1 MNKASLYNKLV
12 YETLAYYITEQLPFQ
27 LQIPSTKELQ
37 GYLPAEAF
45 RDGILLIDFREWILE
60 EALVFDTTLECII
73 VFGETEYPISIQ
85 LVDID
90 SIIDLDDFHL
100 VMKKTF
106 DTEGAKIEVFESYEV
121 KDKITAM
128 EKRTREYEKRNAKQ
142 LAHSREALLKHNP
155 KFRKDTDEK
164 STS

>member
-27 LQIPSTKELQ
+27 IQVPVTKELQ

-45 RDGILLIDFREWILE
+45 KENVLLIDFREWILE
-60 EALVFDTTLECII
+60 EALVFESTLEVIV
-73 VFGETEYPISIQ
+73 VFGETEYPISFN

-100 VMKKTF
+100 VMKKTI
-106 DTEGAKIEVFESYEV
+106 DTDGQKVEIFGSYEV
-121 KDKITAM
+121 KETISKM
-128 EKRTREYEKRNAKQ
+128 EERVRKFEKENKKGIVFSRTK
-142 LAHSREALLKHNP
+142 LTLLKMEP
-155 KFRKDTDEK
+155 TEPEAI
-164 STS
+164 